1 MGSHFL
7 NAAHQAGHEI
17 RALRRSTCSSPRVA
31 LLREPVWVESPL
43 TEVPIDDLHGCDVL
57 VHLAAHSANVPYD
70 SLENCLRMNVL
81 EPMALLAQA
90 VEAGIRHFVIAGS
103 CFEFGLAGE
112 RFEFIPPTAP
122 LEPTLSY
129 PTAKAAASIAFAGL
143 ARERNLRLSVLRIF
157 QVFGEGEQASRMW
170 PSLRAA
176 ALAGRDMPMTPG
188 EQVRDFIN
196 VRDVANVFV
205 DALSWP
211 LEAGNPLFENIGSGR
226 PVTVR
231 AFAERWWSQWNA
243 SGRLLFGALPYRQN
257 EVMRFVPQISKLSSR
272 TISSDSLEK

>member
-1 MGSHFL
+1 
-7 NAAHQAGHEI
+7 
-17 RALRRSTCSSPRVA
+17 
-31 LLREPVWVESPL
+31 
-43 TEVPIDDLHGCDVL
+43 
-57 VHLAAHSANVPYD
+57 
-70 SLENCLRMNVL
+70 
-81 EPMALLAQA
+81 
-90 VEAGIRHFVIAGS
+90 
-103 CFEFGLAGE
+103 
-112 RFEFIPPTAP
+112 
-122 LEPTLSY
+122 
-129 PTAKAAASIAFAGL
+129 
-143 ARERNLRLSVLRIF
+143 
-157 QVFGEGEQASRMW
+157 
-170 PSLRAA
+170 
-176 ALAGRDMPMTPG
+176 MPMTPG